1 MARPDG
7 VLLITRRCEM
17 IAVAMTS
24 PTSLES
30 PSVATIPGDEP
41 ALALWQALA
50 SAHSALAARLDPEAD
65 ACAVVGTDTVAVL
78 LPLSLAPD
86 QRLRMHELADRSHL
100 TRSGLT
106 RRVDR
111 LVDDGWVERVYCD
124 ADRRGAYAR
133 LTDRGADEL
142 ARALPHH
149 VRTLELHLAD
159 RLTSDELTT
168 LTELLSRL

>member
-1 MARPDG
+1 
-7 VLLITRRCEM
+7 M
-17 IAVAMTS
+17 IVHAMT
-24 PTSLES
+24 P
-30 PSVATIPGDEP
+30 VATAGPAVTPSTDSP
-41 ALALWQALA
+41 ALAAWQALA
-50 SAHSALAARLDPEAD
+50 AAHAALVGRLEPEAD

-124 ADRRGAYAR
+124 SDRRGAYAR
-133 LTDRGADEL
+133 LTDRGGAEL
-142 ARALPHH
+142 ARALPYH
-149 VRTLELHLAD
+149 VRALEAHLAE
-159 RLTSDELTT
+159 RLTPTELAT
-168 LTELLSRL
+168 LTELLGRL

>member
-1 MARPDG
+1 
-7 VLLITRRCEM
+7 M
-17 IAVAMTS
+17 IAHAMTS
-24 PTSLES
+24 
-30 PSVATIPGDEP
+30 SVGIEPADEAPAVDNP

-50 SAHSALAARLDPEAD
+50 AAHSTLVAHLDPEAD

-78 LPLSLAPD
+78 LPLSTAPE

-111 LVDDGWVERVYCD
+111 LVGDGWVERVYCD
-124 ADRRGAYAR
+124 ADRRGAYAQ
-133 LTDRGADEL
+133 LTERGAAEL

-149 VRTLELHLAD
+149 VRALERHLEE
-159 RLTSDELTT
+159 RLSPAELTT
-168 LTELLSRL
+168 LAGLLDRLRS

>member
-1 MARPDG
+1 MCR
-7 VLLITRRCEM
+7 
-17 IAVAMTS
+17 
-24 PTSLES
+24 
-30 PSVATIPGDEP
+30 DEP

-50 SAHSALAARLDPEAD
+50 AAHSTLVAHLDPEAD

-78 LPLSLAPD
+78 LPLSMAPD
-86 QRLRMHELADRSHL
+86 HRLRMHELADRSHL

-124 ADRRGAYAR
+124 ADRRGAYAQ

-149 VRTLELHLAD
+149 VRALDRHLAE
-159 RLTSDELTT
+159 RLTPAEMTT

>member
-1 MARPDG
+1 
-7 VLLITRRCEM
+7 
-17 IAVAMTS
+17 MTS
-24 PTSLES
+24 PTTLDVPPPGE
-30 PSVATIPGDEP
+30 VATDEP

-50 SAHSALAARLDPEAD
+50 AAHSTLVAHLDPEAD

-78 LPLSLAPD
+78 LPLSMAPD
-86 QRLRMHELADRSHL
+86 HRLRMHELADRSHL

-124 ADRRGAYAR
+124 ADRRGAYAQ

-149 VRTLELHLAD
+149 VRALDRHLAE
-159 RLTSDELTT
+159 RLTPAEMTT